1 MQIDWLTVVA
11 QIVNFLVLVWLLKR
25 FLYGPIIGAMERR
38 EAAIQARVQDAE
50 AKAREAAGEAD
61 AYREK
66 QADLDRRRDAVLAE
80 AENQALQLRRKLEE
94 DARQDVAT
102 RRSDWLTQLQ
112 DQQGTLLG
120 DMRRRAA
127 EFVCGLGRRALSDLA
142 DAQLEDQIA
151 TRLTDRLAALDRETK
166 RKIIDACSE
175 DRQGI
180 VVRSA
185 FELSSTRR
193 GRLTRAIHEALGQ
206 AVEVE
211 YRTSPDIACG
221 LELKAGSHSV
231 SWSLDGYLDDL
242 EHRLSESLGE
252 LTVHASQLAVR

>member
-25 FLYGPIIGAMERR
+25 FLYGPIVGAMERR
-38 EAAIQARVQDAE
+38 ESAIQARVHEAE
-50 AKAREAAGEAD
+50 AKAREAVEEAD
-61 AYREK
+61 TFREK
-66 QADLDRRRDAVLAE
+66 QADLDRRREDMLAD
-80 AENQALQLRRKLEE
+80 AENQALQLRRKLED
-94 DARQDVAT
+94 DARQDVAV

-120 DMRRRAA
+120 DMRKRAA
-127 EFVCGLGRRALSDLA
+127 EFVCGLARQALSDLA
-142 DAQLEDQIA
+142 DARLEDQIA
-151 TRLTDRLAALDRETK
+151 ARLTDRLAGLDRQTK
-166 RKIIDACSE
+166 RKIIDACSQ
-175 DRQGI
+175 DAQAI

-185 FELSSTRR
+185 FELSATRR
-193 GRLTRAIHEALGQ
+193 RRLTRAIHEALGQ

-211 YRTSPDIACG
+211 YQTAPDIVCG
-221 LELKAGSHSV
+221 LELKAGSQSV

-252 LTVHASQLAVR
+252 LTVHAGQLAVR